1 MITSPFWCYYGGK
14 FKAAPRYPGPGRR
27 IIEPFAGAAGYSLRY
42 HDRDVLLID
51 AFDKIS
57 EVWRFLIGATRD
69 DIMSIPLVD
78 AVDDLPDSVPQE
90 GKWLVGWRLAAG
102 AMYPRWK
109 ASTYAIHNG
118 WTAITRE
125 RCARQVALIK
135 HWRVVHGSYTD
146 ATDESATW
154 FIDPPYNNKAGSK
167 YKFSGVDYSALAEW
181 CLSRRGRVIVCENE
195 GATWLPFRRM
205 RTLRGINATSVE
217 AIWWRDTEP
226 VPGTQAVFDFGV
238 VAEMEG

>member
-1 MITSPFWCYYGGK
+1 MITSPFWRYYGGK
-14 FKAAPRYPGPGRR
+14 FRAAPRYPGPGRR

-42 HDRDVLLID
+42 HDRDVLLVD
-51 AFDKIS
+51 AFDKVS

-69 DIMSIPLVD
+69 DILSIPLVD
-78 AVDDLPDSVPQE
+78 AVADLPDAVPQE
-90 GKWLVGWRLAAG
+90 AKWLVGWCLNDGGQYPGRTLTPFGRTNIDAGVAAG
-102 AMYPRWK
+102 WGDLRRA
-109 ASTYAIHNG
+109 
-118 WTAITRE
+118 

-167 YKFSGVDYSALAEW
+167 YKLSDVDYSALAEW

-205 RTLRGINATSVE
+205 RVLHGANAKSVE

-226 VPGTQAVFDFGV
+226 VPGTQAVFDF
-238 VAEMEG
+238 A